1 MEYLVVGLNHRTA
14 PQEVREKL
22 SPTKSDLPEALC
34 AVERFGVPG
43 VALSTCNRAEYYPLV
58 PPVLT
63 GSHARGGIG
72 EVRIKEFLVEHFN
85 FSLPEFEGYLYA
97 RSGRQCITQLF
108 RVASGLFDEYP
119 VPLSHF
125 L

>member
-1 MEYLVVGLNHRTA
+1 M
-14 PQEVREKL
+14 
-22 SPTKSDLPEALC
+22 
-34 AVERFGVPG
+34 ERFGVPG

-63 GSHARGGIG
+63 GSHARRGFG

-97 RSGRQCITQLF
+97 RSGRPMHNPTLSRCL
-108 RVASGLFDEYP
+108 GLGRP
-119 VPLSHF
+119 VSLSHF

>member
-1 MEYLVVGLNHRTA
+1 MIPYLKIGTDSKRKDDRPA
-14 PQEVREKL
+14 RRF
-22 SPTKSDLPEALC
+22 KSDLPKALC
-34 AVERFGVPG
+34 AMERFGIPG

-58 PPVLT
+58 PLVLT
-63 GSHARGGIG
+63 GLHARGGIG